1 MGIEPTH
8 RRLRRCTGFE
18 AREGHQAP
26 GASAGGRWAP
36 LQRTESPATVA
47 PFRAW
52 RGSPGSVAQDPAAIV
67 WLILTDITDLQRE
80 DGGGGGIRTHG
91 ALVKRT
97 HDFQSCPFGRSG
109 TPPLKLYREIF

>member
-8 RRLRRCTGFE
+8 RRFRRCTGFE

-26 GASAGGRWAP
+26 GASAGDRWAP

-52 RGSPGSVAQDPAAIV
+52 RGSPGSAAQDPAVIV
-67 WLILTDITDLQRE
+67 KPGFILTDL
-80 DGGGGGIRTHG
+80 
-91 ALVKRT
+91 L
-97 HDFQSCPFGRSG
+97 DFQRRVWRRGWDSNPRCAG
-109 TPPLKLYREIF
+109 